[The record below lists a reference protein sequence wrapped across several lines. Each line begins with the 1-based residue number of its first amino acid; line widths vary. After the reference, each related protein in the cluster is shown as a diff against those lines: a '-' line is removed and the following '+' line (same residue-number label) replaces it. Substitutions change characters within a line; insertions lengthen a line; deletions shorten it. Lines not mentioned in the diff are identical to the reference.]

1 MGDLSLAPA
10 RSSGGGGGVGVEM
23 IKLALYIP
31 PTTFPSLAPASWF
44 GPRIDL
50 AMATDARAN
59 ANRDGMRRCAD
70 CGERKELEDFP
81 KNRNQVSGRTYQ
93 CQPCRNAARR
103 GGRAE
108 QRTTRTIAAVA
119 TAIAPVIA
127 PAAAVL
133 PSGADRFAVR
143 SVKERLRERAAALS

>member
-1 MGDLSLAPA
+1 M
-10 RSSGGGGGVGVEM
+10 EM
-23 IKLALYIP
+23 IKLAPYTP
-31 PTTFPSLAPASWF
+31 PKTFPVMAPETWF
-44 GPRIDL
+44 GPRIEL
-50 AMATDARAN
+50 AMATDARAV

-108 QRTTRTIAAVA
+108 QRTTRAIAAVA
-119 TAIAPVIA
+119 TAIAAAPVIA
-127 PAAAVL
+127 PAAAAL
-133 PSGADRFAVR
+133 PSGSDRFAVR
-143 SVKERLRERAAALS
+143 SVKERLRARAAAAS